1 MDAFNQR
8 PKSST
13 KISKTVVMMGSCE
26 VGKTNILQRYVKKKF
41 EDRYKETI
49 GNITINITFSYL

>member
-1 MDAFNQR
+1 MDALNQR

-13 KISKTVVMMGSCE
+13 KISKTVIMMGTCE

-49 GNITINITFSYL
+49 GNIIITLSISYL